1 MGRSAP
7 GTPSGPTAA
16 CRARVDAVR
25 LAFVLP
31 LVLGVA
37 AGLLVAQPARAQDAA
52 EVAAEGGRY
61 RRLVVVDVQ
70 GEIEP
75 VVGAYLER
83 SLSQAVQAGAD
94 AVVLRIESPGGRGDV
109 MERMIDAVLAMPS
122 TVRTVAWIEK
132 SAYSAAA
139 LLALA
144 CDEIVM
150 APGARMGDAQPIFLT
165 GEGIV
170 PAGEKIETV
179 ARALVRKLAERRGW
193 DPILCEK
200 FVSKDREV
208 VEVRRKGT
216 DERRYV
222 YADELTSA
230 RDDDLVRGV
239 AKRDLERVRVVVA
252 ADRLLTLT
260 TNEAKE
266 HGFVRRV
273 LASEEALLAAL
284 RADGGTV
291 AYVAMDWPE
300 RASRFLLGL
309 TGVLGAVVV
318 LCAGLSLFRGIGTA
332 TVVGLAALALIAM
345 VTWTAD
351 LPHGFAL
358 LLVLVGLVLLAVEAL
373 LLPGFGVAGVLGIAS
388 TVAGFLFF
396 STGFTLDRP
405 GTLSWETAGVFAAQ
419 FAGTLLVGGL
429 FLVLF
434 SRLVPSLPF
443 ARRHLHLPEG
453 GLPAGPVGV
462 PEPDLVP
469 VGAAGVASTD
479 LRPAGRATFAGRP
492 VDVTSEGG
500 FVEAGTPVRVLRVEG
515 PKVFVRSAG
524 PAPAPSADASRP
536 AAGGARP

>member
-1 MGRSAP
+1 MGRSTPGHAP
-7 GTPSGPTAA
+7 GTAARRTSAGPRHPVGALLALLLAVGGLSAA
-16 CRARVDAVR
+16 R
-25 LAFVLP
+25 
-31 LVLGVA
+31 
-37 AGLLVAQPARAQDAA
+37 PAWAEDAA
-52 EVAAEGGRY
+52 DGARY
-61 RRLVVVDVQ
+61 RRLVVVDVR

-83 SLSQAVQAGAD
+83 SLEAAAGAGAD

-109 MERMIDAVLAMPS
+109 MERMIDAVLAVPA

-139 LLALA
+139 LVALA

-179 ARALVRKLAERRGW
+179 ARALVRKLAERKGW
-193 DPILCEK
+193 DPVLCEK

-230 RDDDLVRGV
+230 RDDDLVGGV
-239 AKRDLERVRVVVA
+239 PRRELERVRVVVA

-260 TNEAKE
+260 TNEAKDF
-266 HGFVRRV
+266 GFVRRV
-273 LASEEALLAAL
+273 KTSEEALLAAL
-284 RADGGTV
+284 KADGATV
-291 AYVAMDWPE
+291 TNVTMAWHE

-309 TGVLGAVVV
+309 TGVLGALVV

-373 LLPGFGVAGVLGIAS
+373 LLPGFGVAGVLGIAA
-388 TVAGFLFF
+388 TVAGFLFL

-419 FAGTLLVGGL
+419 FAGTLLAGSV
-429 FLVLF
+429 FLVLL

-443 ARRHLHLPEG
+443 ARRHLHLPDG
-453 GLPAGPVGV
+453 GLPAGPVGA
-462 PEPDLVP
+462 PEPDLVG

-500 FVEAGTPVRVLRVEG
+500 FVEAGTAVRVLRVEG
-515 PKVFVRSAG
+515 PRVFVR
-524 PAPAPSADASRP
+524 PSAPEAGS
-536 AAGGARP
+536 AAGVGAAQRAGGGTRP